1 MLRSMTGYGKVVK
14 STDITDVSVEIRT
27 LNSKFCEINIR
38 MPKQFVFLE
47 INLKNMIK
55 EKLKRGKVD
64 VFIEVTPKKVV
75 NNPVLNRNLLASYM
89 SILRELQMES
99 EIIDDIRIDHI
110 LKFPD
115 VISYE
120 DNEELYSEIGE
131 IITNAVEDALSKVD
145 EMRAIEG
152 NKLKEDLENRISN
165 IAKLRED
172 IENLVD
178 ENYKLNMERIK
189 NRLNDLNINID
200 NDRLAQ
206 EAAILAERS
215 DINEEVVRIKSHVN
229 QFKNVLNDGGE
240 VGKKLDFIAQELH
253 REFNTITA
261 KAILSEIKNKVIEAK
276 VEIDKIREQVQN
288 IV

>member
-47 INLKNMIK
+47 ISLKNMIK

-145 EMRAIEG
+145 EMRAVEG

-229 QFKNVLNDGGE
+229 QFKNVLNDDGE

-276 VEIDKIREQVQN
+276 VEVDKIREQVQN